1 MTPEELAIWAAFY
14 TWRREEEEAEMEKA
28 RKRRR

>member
-14 TWRREEEEAEMEKA
+14 TLRQQEEDKAMEKA
-28 RKRRR
+28 KKRRR